1 MLREIRIPWPWIALA
16 FVVEM
21 GYNQV
26 LLHLPTTTA
35 EMMSGSLE
43 NSAVIHAVIFYL
55 SYGVVV
61 TAEMFLLGFVCR
73 MTIRNAREQIW
84 GKMLRVRMDY
94 YDSHT
99 PTALTSAI
107 TNDLDASIG
116 TLTRLG
122 IIVLPSLYYLIE
134 AIRTIGKYDF
144 LLVLSVL
151 IPIPLRYLYSFILG
165 RLNFK
170 TQAAIY
176 GRIGTLTGY
185 LAERVRNIPLIKQF
199 GTEEQ
204 ELKNGETASNDL
216 FQANMNATKL
226 QCGATGAMTLINV
239 LGQITVILFGVL
251 LLRSGRI
258 DMTQWIAFFL
268 FSSTITSRIIEVLSY
283 WESIKTIQGQVAR
296 VIEILEAP
304 QESTAGQGAGAAS
317 AQTGHAAPAV
327 EFNHVTLHYGDKL
340 ALQDVSFQVPAG
352 QITALVG
359 LTGSGKTSS
368 LNLLERF
375 YEADG
380 GAVTLDGVDVRK
392 IALGDLRSRFSYVQ
406 QDAGVF
412 SGTIREALTY
422 GIRRTVSDQELQEA
436 AQSAGA
442 WEFIQRMPQG
452 LDTVLAANGDSLSG
466 GQRQRLVI
474 AREFLKNADIL
485 LLDEPTSALDAQT
498 AKAVSETIVRL
509 FRGKTVLLVTHDM
522 SLLPGMENIV
532 VLSAGG
538 VVGNGSYTNLME
550 HCPLFAEMVHS
561 QQGEEVRNACAT

>member
-1 MLREIRIPWPWIALA
+1 MLREIRIPWLWIALA

-122 IIVLPSLYYLIE
+122 IIVLPSIYYLIE

-199 GTEEQ
+199 GTEKQ

-239 LGQITVILFGVL
+239 LGQIIVILFGVL

-268 FSSTITSRIIEVLSY
+268 FSSTITSRIIDVLSY

-304 QESTAGQGAGAAS
+304 QEQTTGKADAAVPATAEH
-317 AQTGHAAPAV
+317 TAPTV
-327 EFNHVTLHYGDKL
+327 DFSHVTLHYGEKP
-340 ALQDVSFQVPAG
+340 ALQDVSFQAPAG

-380 GAVTLDGVDVRK
+380 GAVTLDGVDVRNL
-392 IALGDLRSRFSYVQ
+392 ALDDLRSRFSYVQ

-422 GIRRTVSDQELQEA
+422 GIRRTVSDRELQEA
-436 AQSAGA
+436 AQCAGA
-442 WEFIQRMPQG
+442 WEFIRRMPKG

-474 AREFLKNADIL
+474 AREFLKNADVL

-498 AKAVSETIVRL
+498 AKAVEETIVRL
-509 FRGKTVLLVTHDM
+509 FQGKTVLLVTHDM

-532 VLSAGG
+532 VLSAGSVAG
-538 VVGNGSYTNLME
+538 TGSYANLME

-561 QQGEEVRNACAT
+561 QQGEEVQTPCAI